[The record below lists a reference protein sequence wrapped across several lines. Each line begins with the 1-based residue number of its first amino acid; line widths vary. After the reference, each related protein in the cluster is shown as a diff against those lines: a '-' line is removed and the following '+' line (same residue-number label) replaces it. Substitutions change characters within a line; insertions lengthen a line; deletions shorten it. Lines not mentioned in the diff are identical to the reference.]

1 MSVHLVCKD
10 VAVVLGF
17 EQGKGKLILVNH
29 AILRTVL
36 VRLKHHKLNNQAW
49 EHKKAQQAW

>member
-1 MSVHLVCKD
+1 
-10 VAVVLGF
+10 VVLGF